1 MSNEPQEEMEVDLS
15 EWSEISVSDNSDT
28 SPPEV
33 EYEIEEPS
41 SVEKKEVYKTKQK
54 DVINK
59 EEPQTT
65 ASEVE
70 EPPEELEGIKT
81 KGAEKRIKQLIRQ
94 RKEREEEIEKL
105 RSEVNN
111 LRTSVQTRE
120 KELSNSLKTNIDSS
134 SGQLTSRI
142 EQAREIYK
150 QAADSGDTDRMLAA
164 QEEMSKAYAES
175 TVVEQQ
181 KRAWEEYNERLEA
194 VGQVPQQQVAET
206 PQYDPKAVDWA
217 SKNPWFGNDQIM
229 TAAALAADAELKSEG
244 YDPSDDDFYEAI
256 DYKLRN
262 QFPHKYEDA
271 PPPVVQQEE
280 EATPRLQDTP
290 SNSAQVVAGA
300 SRTPQTSRSN
310 KVKLTPEDVRRA
322 NQWGIPLEK
331 FAAEKLKADNAEGE
345 YTEIY
350 NN

>member
-1 MSNEPQEEMEVDLS
+1 MSEENEADLS
-15 EWSEISVSDNSDT
+15 EWSEIDVTDT
-28 SPPEV
+28 SGGNSSREV
-33 EYEIEEPS
+33 EFEIEEEEE
-41 SVEKKEVYKTKQK
+41 EKPKGRLVQ
-54 DVINK
+54 K
-59 EEPQTT
+59 EEKEEKEE
-65 ASEVE
+65 EVLQAE
-70 EPPEELEGIKT
+70 TEIPEELEGIKT

-94 RKEREEEIEKL
+94 RKEREEEIENL
-105 RSEVNN
+105 RLEVSN

-120 KELSNSLKTNIDSS
+120 KELSSSLKNNIDSTA
-134 SGQLTSRI
+134 GQLTNRI

-164 QEEMSKAYAES
+164 QEELSKSYAET
-175 TVVEQQ
+175 TVVDQQ
-181 KRAWEEYNERLEA
+181 KRAWEEYNQRLEA
-194 VGQVPQQQVAET
+194 VGQTPQQNVSAT

-217 SKNPWFGNDQIM
+217 SKNAWFGNDQIM

-244 YDPSDDDFYEAI
+244 YDPTEDEFYEAI

-262 QFPHKYEDA
+262 QFPHKYADA
-271 PPPVVQQEE
+271 PNPIVQQEKE
-280 EATPRLQDTP
+280 VTPRLQDTP

-350 NN
+350 S

>member
-1 MSNEPQEEMEVDLS
+1 MSEENEADLS
-15 EWSEISVSDNSDT
+15 EWSEIDVTDT
-28 SPPEV
+28 SGGNSSREV
-33 EYEIEEPS
+33 EFEIEE
-41 SVEKKEVYKTKQK
+41 EKKEKPKASLVQ
-54 DVINK
+54 K
-59 EEPQTT
+59 EEKEEE
-65 ASEVE
+65 EVLQAE
-70 EPPEELEGIKT
+70 TEIPEELEGIKT

-94 RKEREEEIEKL
+94 RKEREEEIENL
-105 RSEVNN
+105 RLEVSN

-120 KELSNSLKTNIDSS
+120 KELSSSLKNNIDSTA
-134 SGQLTSRI
+134 GQLTNRI

-164 QEEMSKAYAES
+164 QEELSKSYAET
-175 TVVEQQ
+175 TVVDQQ
-181 KRAWEEYNERLEA
+181 KRAWEEYNQRLEA
-194 VGQVPQQQVAET
+194 VGQTPQQNVSAT

-217 SKNPWFGNDQIM
+217 SKNAWFGNDQIM

-244 YDPSDDDFYEAI
+244 YDPTEDDFYEAI

-262 QFPHKYEDA
+262 QFPHKYADA
-271 PPPVVQQEE
+271 PNPIVQQEK

-350 NN
+350 S

>member
-1 MSNEPQEEMEVDLS
+1 MSEENEADLS
-15 EWSEISVSDNSDT
+15 EWSEIDVTDT
-28 SPPEV
+28 SGGNSSREV
-33 EYEIEEPS
+33 EFEIEEEEE
-41 SVEKKEVYKTKQK
+41 EKPKGRLVQ
-54 DVINK
+54 K
-59 EEPQTT
+59 EEKEEKEE
-65 ASEVE
+65 EVLQAE
-70 EPPEELEGIKT
+70 TEIPEELEGIKT

-94 RKEREEEIEKL
+94 RKEREEEIENL
-105 RSEVNN
+105 RLEVSN

-120 KELSNSLKTNIDSS
+120 KELSSSLKNNIDSTA
-134 SGQLTSRI
+134 GQLTNRI

-164 QEEMSKAYAES
+164 QEELSKSYAET
-175 TVVEQQ
+175 TVVDQQ
-181 KRAWEEYNERLEA
+181 KRAWEEYNQRLEA
-194 VGQVPQQQVAET
+194 VGQTPQQNVSAT

-217 SKNPWFGNDQIM
+217 SKNAWFGNDQIM

-244 YDPSDDDFYEAI
+244 YDPTEDDFYEAI

-262 QFPHKYEDA
+262 QFPHKYADA
-271 PPPVVQQEE
+271 PNPIVQQEKE
-280 EATPRLQDTP
+280 VTPRLQDTP

-350 NN
+350 S

>member
-1 MSNEPQEEMEVDLS
+1 MSEENEADLS
-15 EWSEISVSDNSDT
+15 EWSEIDVTDT
-28 SPPEV
+28 SGGNSSREV
-33 EYEIEEPS
+33 EFEIEE
-41 SVEKKEVYKTKQK
+41 EKKEKPKGRLVQ
-54 DVINK
+54 K
-59 EEPQTT
+59 EEKEEE
-65 ASEVE
+65 EVLQAE
-70 EPPEELEGIKT
+70 TEIPEELEGIKT

-94 RKEREEEIEKL
+94 RKEREEEIENL
-105 RSEVNN
+105 RVEVSN
-111 LRTSVQTRE
+111 LRTSVQARE
-120 KELSNSLKTNIDSS
+120 KELSSSLKNNIDSTA
-134 SGQLTSRI
+134 GQLTNRI

-164 QEEMSKAYAES
+164 QEELSKSYAET
-175 TVVEQQ
+175 TVVDQQ
-181 KRAWEEYNERLEA
+181 KRAWEDYNRRLEA
-194 VGQVPQQQVAET
+194 AGQVPQQNVSAT

-217 SKNPWFGNDQIM
+217 SKNAWFGNDQIM

-244 YDPSDDDFYEAI
+244 YDPTDDDFYEAI

-271 PPPVVQQEE
+271 PPPIVQQEE

>member
-1 MSNEPQEEMEVDLS
+1 MAEENETDLS
-15 EWSEISVSDNSDT
+15 EWSEINVTDAFGGNAS
-28 SPPEV
+28 EAV
-33 EYEIEEPS
+33 EFEIEEAQ
-41 SVEKKEVYKTKQK
+41 ETKPKARLVQ
-54 DVINK
+54 K
-59 EEPQTT
+59 EEKEE
-65 ASEVE
+65 EVLQAE
-70 EPPEELEGIKT
+70 TEIPEELEGIKT

-94 RKEREEEIEKL
+94 RKEREEEIENL
-105 RSEVNN
+105 RVEVSN
-111 LRTSVQTRE
+111 LRTSVQARE
-120 KELSNSLKTNIDSS
+120 KELSSSLKNNIDSTA
-134 SGQLTSRI
+134 GQLTNRI

-164 QEEMSKAYAES
+164 QEELSKAYAET
-175 TVVEQQ
+175 TVVDQQ
-181 KRAWEEYNERLEA
+181 KRAWEDYNRRLEA
-194 VGQVPQQQVAET
+194 AGQVPQQQVSAT
-206 PQYDPKAVDWA
+206 PKYDPKAVEWA
-217 SKNPWFGNDQIM
+217 SKNAWFGNDQIM

-244 YDPSDDDFYEAI
+244 YDPTDDDFYEAI

-262 QFPHKYEDA
+262 QFPHKYVDA
-271 PPPVVQQEE
+271 PTPIVQQEKGS
-280 EATPRLQDTP
+280 TPRLQDTP

-350 NN
+350 S

>member
-1 MSNEPQEEMEVDLS
+1 MSEENEADLS
-15 EWSEISVSDNSDT
+15 EWSEIDVTDT
-28 SPPEV
+28 SGGNSSREV
-33 EYEIEEPS
+33 EFEIEE
-41 SVEKKEVYKTKQK
+41 EKKEKPKGRLVQ
-54 DVINK
+54 K
-59 EEPQTT
+59 EEKEEE
-65 ASEVE
+65 EVLQAE
-70 EPPEELEGIKT
+70 TEIPEELEGIKT

-94 RKEREEEIEKL
+94 RKEREEEIENL
-105 RSEVNN
+105 RLEVSN

-120 KELSNSLKTNIDSS
+120 KELSSSLKNNIDSTA
-134 SGQLTSRI
+134 GQLTNRI

-164 QEEMSKAYAES
+164 QEELSKSYAET
-175 TVVEQQ
+175 TVVDQQ
-181 KRAWEEYNERLEA
+181 KRAWEDYNRRLEA
-194 VGQVPQQQVAET
+194 AGQVPQQNVSAT

-217 SKNPWFGNDQIM
+217 SKNTWFGNDQIM

-244 YDPSDDDFYEAI
+244 YDPTDDDFYEAI

-262 QFPHKYEDA
+262 QFPHKYVDA
-271 PPPVVQQEE
+271 PNPIVQQEK

-350 NN
+350 S

>member
-1 MSNEPQEEMEVDLS
+1 MSEENEADLS
-15 EWSEISVSDNSDT
+15 EWSEIDVTDT
-28 SPPEV
+28 SGGNSSREV
-33 EYEIEEPS
+33 EFEIEE
-41 SVEKKEVYKTKQK
+41 EKEKPKGRLVQ
-54 DVINK
+54 K
-59 EEPQTT
+59 EEEE
-65 ASEVE
+65 EVLQAE
-70 EPPEELEGIKT
+70 TEIPEELEGIKT

-94 RKEREEEIEKL
+94 RKEREEEIENL
-105 RSEVNN
+105 RLEVSN

-120 KELSNSLKTNIDSS
+120 KELSSSLKNNIDSTA
-134 SGQLTSRI
+134 GQLTNRI

-164 QEEMSKAYAES
+164 QEELSKAYAET
-175 TVVEQQ
+175 TVVDQQ
-181 KRAWEEYNERLEA
+181 KRAWEDYNRRLEA
-194 VGQVPQQQVAET
+194 AGQVPQQQVSAT
-206 PQYDPKAVDWA
+206 PQYDPKAVEWA
-217 SKNPWFGNDQIM
+217 SKNAWFGNDQIM

-244 YDPSDDDFYEAI
+244 YDPTDDDFYEAI

-262 QFPHKYEDA
+262 QFPHKYVDA
-271 PPPVVQQEE
+271 PTPIVQQEKGS
-280 EATPRLQDTP
+280 TPRLQDTP

-331 FAAEKLKADNAEGE
+331 FAAEKLKADNADGE

-350 NN
+350 S

>member
-1 MSNEPQEEMEVDLS
+1 MAEENETDLS
-15 EWSEISVSDNSDT
+15 EWSEISVTGSTGENILG
-28 SPPEV
+28 EV
-33 EYEIEEPS
+33 EFEIEEEEEKETKPKAKL
-41 SVEKKEVYKTKQK
+41 VQKEEKKEVLQAETE
-54 DVINK
+54 K
-59 EEPQTT
+59 EI
-65 ASEVE
+65 
-70 EPPEELEGIKT
+70 PEELEGIKT

-94 RKEREEEIEKL
+94 RKEREEEIESL
-105 RSEVNN
+105 RLEVSN

-120 KELSNSLKTNIDSS
+120 KELSSSLKTNIDSTA
-134 SGQLTSRI
+134 GQLTSRI

-164 QEEMSKAYAES
+164 QEELSKSYAET
-175 TVVEQQ
+175 TVVDQQ
-181 KRAWEEYNERLEA
+181 KRAWEDYNERLEA
-194 VGQVPQQQVAET
+194 AGQVPQQNVADT
-206 PQYDPKAVDWA
+206 PKYDPKAVEWA
-217 SKNPWFGNDQIM
+217 SKNAWFGNDQIM

-244 YDPSDDDFYEAI
+244 YDPTDDDFYEAI

-300 SRTPQTSRSN
+300 SRTPQTSRGN

-350 NN
+350 S

>member
-1 MSNEPQEEMEVDLS
+1 MSEENEADLS
-15 EWSEISVSDNSDT
+15 EWSEINVTDT
-28 SPPEV
+28 SGGNSSREV
-33 EYEIEEPS
+33 EFEIEE
-41 SVEKKEVYKTKQK
+41 EKEKPKGRLVQ
-54 DVINK
+54 K
-59 EEPQTT
+59 EEEE
-65 ASEVE
+65 EVLQAE
-70 EPPEELEGIKT
+70 TEIPEELEGIKT

-94 RKEREEEIEKL
+94 RKEREEEIENL
-105 RSEVNN
+105 RLEVSN

-120 KELSNSLKTNIDSS
+120 KELSSSLKNNIDSTA
-134 SGQLTSRI
+134 GQLTNRI

-164 QEEMSKAYAES
+164 QEELSKAYAET
-175 TVVEQQ
+175 TVVDQQ
-181 KRAWEEYNERLEA
+181 KRAWEDYNRRLEA
-194 VGQVPQQQVAET
+194 AGQVPQQQVSAT
-206 PQYDPKAVDWA
+206 PKYDPKAVEWA
-217 SKNPWFGNDQIM
+217 SKNAWFGNDQIM

-244 YDPSDDDFYEAI
+244 YDPTDDDFYEAI

-262 QFPHKYEDA
+262 QFPHKYVDA
-271 PPPVVQQEE
+271 PTPIVQQEKGS
-280 EATPRLQDTP
+280 TPRLQDTP

-331 FAAEKLKADNAEGE
+331 FAAEKLKADNADGE

-350 NN
+350 S

>member
-1 MSNEPQEEMEVDLS
+1 MAEENETDLS
-15 EWSEISVSDNSDT
+15 EWSEINVTDAFGGNAS
-28 SPPEV
+28 EAV
-33 EYEIEEPS
+33 EFEIEED
-41 SVEKKEVYKTKQK
+41 KKKNQK
-54 DVINK
+54 RRLVQK
-59 EEPQTT
+59 EEEE
-65 ASEVE
+65 EVLQAE
-70 EPPEELEGIKT
+70 TEIPEELEGIKT

-94 RKEREEEIEKL
+94 RKEREEEIENL
-105 RSEVNN
+105 RVEVSN
-111 LRTSVQTRE
+111 LRTSVQARE
-120 KELSNSLKTNIDSS
+120 KELSSSLKNNIDSTA
-134 SGQLTSRI
+134 GQLTNRI
-142 EQAREIYK
+142 EHAREIYK

-164 QEEMSKAYAES
+164 QEELSKSYAET
-175 TVVEQQ
+175 TVVDQQ
-181 KRAWEEYNERLEA
+181 KRAWEDYNRRLEA
-194 VGQVPQQQVAET
+194 AGQVPQQNVSAT

-217 SKNPWFGNDQIM
+217 SKNAWFGNDQIM

-244 YDPSDDDFYEAI
+244 YDPTDDDFYEAI

-262 QFPHKYEDA
+262 QFPHKYADA
-271 PPPVVQQEE
+271 PNPIVQQEKG
-280 EATPRLQDTP
+280 ATPRLQDTP

-350 NN
+350 S

>member
-1 MSNEPQEEMEVDLS
+1 MSEENEADLS
-15 EWSEISVSDNSDT
+15 EWSEINVTDT
-28 SPPEV
+28 SGGNSSREV
-33 EYEIEEPS
+33 EFEIEE
-41 SVEKKEVYKTKQK
+41 EKEKPKGRLVQ
-54 DVINK
+54 K
-59 EEPQTT
+59 EEEE
-65 ASEVE
+65 EVLQAE
-70 EPPEELEGIKT
+70 TEIPEELEGIKT

-94 RKEREEEIEKL
+94 RKEREEEIENL
-105 RSEVNN
+105 RLEVSN

-120 KELSNSLKTNIDSS
+120 KELSSSLKNNIDSTA
-134 SGQLTSRI
+134 GQLTNRI

-164 QEEMSKAYAES
+164 QEELSKAYAET
-175 TVVEQQ
+175 TVVDQQ
-181 KRAWEEYNERLEA
+181 KRAWEDYNRRLEA
-194 VGQVPQQQVAET
+194 AGQVPQQQVSAT
-206 PQYDPKAVDWA
+206 PQYDPKAVEWA
-217 SKNPWFGNDQIM
+217 SKNAWFGNDQIM

-244 YDPSDDDFYEAI
+244 YDPTDDDFYEAI

-262 QFPHKYEDA
+262 QFPHKYVDA
-271 PPPVVQQEE
+271 PTPIVQQEKGS
-280 EATPRLQDTP
+280 TPRLQDTP

-350 NN
+350 S

>member
-15 EWSEISVSDNSDT
+15 EWSEINVSDNSDT
-28 SPPEV
+28 PPAEV

-41 SVEKKEVYKTKQK
+41 PVEEKEVQKTIQK
-54 DVINK
+54 DVIDK

-65 ASEVE
+65 TPEAEQ
-70 EPPEELEGIKT
+70 PPEELEGIKT

-120 KELSNSLKTNIDSS
+120 KELSNSLKTNIDST
-134 SGQLTSRI
+134 SGQLTNRI
-142 EQAREIYK
+142 EQAKEIYK

-175 TVVEQQ
+175 MVVQQ
-181 KRAWEEYNERLEA
+181 QQQAWEEYNARLEA
-194 VGQVPQQQVAET
+194 AGQTAEQHVPQQQQE
-206 PQYDPKAVDWA
+206 YDPKAVAWA
-217 SKNPWFGNDQIM
+217 SKNPWFGQDQIM
-229 TAAALAADAELKSEG
+229 TAAALAADAELKNEG
-244 YDPSDDDFYEAI
+244 YDPADDDFYGEI
-256 DYKLRN
+256 DQRLRS
-262 QFPHKYEDA
+262 QFPHKYEDPA
-271 PPPVVQQEE
+271 PVAKQEE
-280 EATPRLQDTP
+280 ETPRLQDTP

-300 SRTPQTSRSN
+300 SRTPQTSRGN

-331 FAAEKLKADNAEGE
+331 FAAEKLKADSADGE

>member
-1 MSNEPQEEMEVDLS
+1 MSEENEADLS
-15 EWSEISVSDNSDT
+15 EWSEIDVTDT
-28 SPPEV
+28 SGGNSSREV
-33 EYEIEEPS
+33 EFEIEE
-41 SVEKKEVYKTKQK
+41 EKKEKPKASLVH
-54 DVINK
+54 K
-59 EEPQTT
+59 EEKEEK
-65 ASEVE
+65 EVLQAE
-70 EPPEELEGIKT
+70 TEIPEELEGIKT

-94 RKEREEEIEKL
+94 RKEREEEIENL
-105 RSEVNN
+105 RLEVSN

-120 KELSNSLKTNIDSS
+120 KELSSSLKNNIDSTA
-134 SGQLTSRI
+134 GQLTNRI

-164 QEEMSKAYAES
+164 QEELSKSYAET
-175 TVVEQQ
+175 TVVDQQ
-181 KRAWEEYNERLEA
+181 KRAWEEYNQRLEA
-194 VGQVPQQQVAET
+194 VGQTPQQNVSAT

-217 SKNPWFGNDQIM
+217 SKNAWFGNDQIM

-244 YDPSDDDFYEAI
+244 YDPTEDEFYEAI

-262 QFPHKYEDA
+262 QFPHKYADA
-271 PPPVVQQEE
+271 TNPIVQQEK

-350 NN
+350 S